1 MRAPADKDPARSPL
15 ASGDSGVV
23 ELLDGTRITYRP
35 IGPEN
40 AAALQRFHH
49 RLSDRSVR
57 LRFFR
62 RQAGAHRQEGGVLH
76 PRGRREPLRARRA

>member
-40 AAALQRFHH
+40 AAAL
-49 RLSDRSVR
+49 LSAPSRSSPT
-57 LRFFR
+57 
-62 RQAGAHRQEGGVLH
+62 GG
-76 PRGRREPLRARRA
+76 RGTSPTWTA